1 MIVLFLFLLVFFML
15 GFFFFDMYDT
25 LHIMWSENKYLTI
38 SIFLITFGLIYYF
51 LYDYVLFLIYFFSDP
66 NIFN

>member
-1 MIVLFLFLLVFFML
+1 ML
-15 GFFFFDMYDT
+15 GFFLFDMYDT
-25 LHIMWSENKYLTI
+25 LRIMWSENKYLTI

-66 NIFN
+66 NIFY